1 LFHSWFKADSL
12 ILGGIR
18 LNWVLV
24 IAGLIPLW
32 AALFIVF
39 TNMRVLKDDTTTPEL
54 AQTVKEK
61 APEPVLSDEFIDEQE
76 NTKGIFSGLLGRF
89 KKKDEESSQDL
100 MFTEK
105 DEETSALGLPRGL
118 KRLWGVT
125 FILIFIAC
133 LAYGSEKG
141 LDYLFKEYRWTIGT
155 TNPWTAQLQFASVST
170 TAIAGFSAM
179 IATFKTGLYLLKH

>member
-1 LFHSWFKADSL
+1 
-12 ILGGIR
+12 

-61 APEPVLSDEFIDEQE
+61 APEPILSDEFIDEQE
-76 NTKGIFSGLLGRF
+76 KPKSIFSGLLGRF

-100 MFTEK
+100 VFTEK

-133 LAYGSEKG
+133 LAYGSDKG
-141 LDYLFKEYRWTIGT
+141 LDYLFKEFRWTIGT

-170 TAIAGFSAM
+170 TAIAEFSAM
-179 IATFKTGLYLLKH
+179 IATLKTGLYLLKH